1 MFKSMF
7 NKLKE
12 GLKKTKN
19 QLTESFN
26 KISFGR
32 KIDESLFEDIEMVL
46 LKADVGVKAT
56 EEIIDYLRKESKKRK
71 IKEGEE
77 LKELLKEKLYEILKE
92 CEGELNLGDEKPA
105 VILFLGVN
113 GSGKTTTIGKLAS
126 QLKSQGKS
134 VVLAAADTF
143 RAAAIDQLEE
153 WAKRSGVRIV
163 KHSQGADPSAVVFDA
178 VKSAQSRGDDIV
190 LVDTAGRLHTKEHL
204 IKELQKII
212 RTIKKLAPNQPVETI
227 LVLDG
232 TIGQNSINQAKN
244 FKEAADITGIVITKL
259 DGTAKGGAI
268 IPICKE
274 LKIPVKFIG
283 VGEGIEDLQPFKAKE
298 FVEALFEE
306 EEKAEEN

>member
-7 NKLKE
+7 NRLKE

-19 QLTESFN
+19 QLSDSFS

-32 KIDESLFEDIEMVL
+32 KIDESLFEDVEMVL
-46 LKADVGVKAT
+46 LQADVGVKAT
-56 EEIIDYLRKESKKRK
+56 EEIIEFLRKESKKRK
-71 IKEGEE
+71 IKDGER

-92 CEGELNLGDEKPA
+92 CEGRLELGEEKPA
-105 VILFLGVN
+105 VILFVGVN
-113 GSGKTTTIGKLAS
+113 GSGKTTTVGKLAS
-126 QLKSQGKS
+126 QFKKEGKS

-153 WAKRSGVRIV
+153 WAKRSDVRIV

-178 VKSAQSRGDDIV
+178 VKSAQSREDDIV
-190 LVDTAGRLHTKEHL
+190 LIDTAGRLHTKDHL
-204 IKELQKII
+204 IKELQKIK

-232 TIGQNSINQAKN
+232 TIGQNSINQAKT
-244 FKEAADITGIVITKL
+244 FKEATDISGIIITKL

-274 LKIPVKFIG
+274 LKIPVKYIG
-283 VGEGIEDLQPFKAKE
+283 VGEGIEDLQPFDAKA
-298 FVEALFEE
+298 FVDAIFS
-306 EEKAEEN
+306 

>member
-7 NKLKE
+7 NRLKE
-12 GLKKTKN
+12 GLKKTKT
-19 QLTESFN
+19 QLSDSFS

-46 LKADVGVKAT
+46 LQADVGVEAT
-56 EEIIDYLRKESKKRK
+56 DEIIEFLKKESKKRK
-71 IKEGEE
+71 IKDGEG
-77 LKELLKEKLYEILKE
+77 LKELLKEKLYDILKE
-92 CEGELNLGDEKPA
+92 CEGKLELGEEKPS
-105 VILFLGVN
+105 VILFVGVN
-113 GSGKTTTIGKLAS
+113 GSGKTTTVGKLAS
-126 QLKSQGKS
+126 QLKNEGKS

-163 KHSQGADPSAVVFDA
+163 KHSSGADPSAVVFDA
-178 VKSAQSRGDDIV
+178 VKSAQSRGDDVV
-190 LVDTAGRLHTKEHL
+190 LIDTAGRLHTKEHL
-204 IKELQKII
+204 IKELQKIK

-232 TIGQNSINQAKN
+232 TIGQNSINQAKT
-244 FKEAADITGIVITKL
+244 FKEATDITGIVITKL

-283 VGEGIEDLQPFKAKE
+283 VGEGIEDLQPFDAKA
-298 FVEALFEE
+298 FVDAIFS
-306 EEKAEEN
+306 

>member
-7 NKLKE
+7 KKLKE

-19 QLTESFN
+19 QLYESFS

-32 KIDESLFEDIEMVL
+32 KIDESLFEDIEVVL
-46 LKADVGVKAT
+46 LKSDVGVEAT
-56 EEIIDYLRKESKKRK
+56 EEIIKYLREESKKRK

-77 LKELLKEKLYEILKE
+77 LKDLLKEKLYQILKE
-92 CEGELNLGDEKPA
+92 CEGSLELGNEKPS
-105 VILFLGVN
+105 VILFLGIN
-113 GSGKTTTIGKLAS
+113 GSGKTTTVGKLAA
-126 QLKSQGKS
+126 QFKDEGKS

-153 WAKRSGVRIV
+153 WARRSNSRIV
-163 KHSQGADPSAVVFDA
+163 KHSQGSDPSAVVFDA
-178 VKSAQSRGDDIV
+178 VKSAISRNDDIV

-204 IKELQKII
+204 IKELQKIK

-232 TIGQNSINQAKN
+232 TIGQNSINQAKT
-244 FKEAADITGIVITKL
+244 FKEATDVSGIIITKL

-274 LKIPVKFIG
+274 LKIPIKFIG
-283 VGEGIEDLQPFKAKE
+283 VGEGIEDLQPFNAKN
-298 FVEALFEE
+298 FVEAIFS
-306 EEKAEEN
+306 

>member
-7 NKLKE
+7 NRLKE
-12 GLKKTKN
+12 GLKKTKT
-19 QLTESFN
+19 QLSDSFS

-46 LKADVGVKAT
+46 LQADVGVEAT
-56 EEIIDYLRKESKKRK
+56 DEIIEFLKKESKKRK
-71 IKEGEE
+71 IKDGEG
-77 LKELLKEKLYEILKE
+77 LKELLKEKLYDILKE
-92 CEGELNLGDEKPA
+92 CEGKLELGEEKPS
-105 VILFLGVN
+105 VILFVGVN
-113 GSGKTTTIGKLAS
+113 GSGKTTTVGKLAS
-126 QLKSQGKS
+126 QLKNEGKS

-163 KHSQGADPSAVVFDA
+163 KHSSGADPSAVVFDA
-178 VKSAQSRGDDIV
+178 VKSAQSRGDDVV
-190 LVDTAGRLHTKEHL
+190 LIDTAGRLHTKEHL
-204 IKELQKII
+204 IKELQKIK
-212 RTIKKLAPNQPVETI
+212 RTIKKLAPNQPIETI

-232 TIGQNSINQAKN
+232 TIGQNSINQAKT
-244 FKEAADITGIVITKL
+244 FKEATDITGIVITKL

-283 VGEGIEDLQPFKAKE
+283 VGEGIEDLQPFDAKA
-298 FVEALFEE
+298 FVDAIFS
-306 EEKAEEN
+306 